1 MMRLRGNPAT
11 RKLAAKLRRE
21 MSPSERRLWSVLR
34 RDPEGLHFRRQ
45 HQAGPYVL
53 DFYCARAGLA
63 IEVDGEGHGYGDQ
76 PNHDARRDAWLSAK
90 GIITLRVPA
99 TMLLHDLDAVR
110 RHILATAHTRY
121 AAAPLTNP
129 NSAPSGS
136 TACSTRSPP
145 GTSIGPLSTVPP
157 AASTRS
163 FAAAT
168 SSTRK

>member
-1 MMRLRGNPAT
+1 MRLRGNPGT

-21 MSPSERRLWSVLR
+21 MSPAERRLWSHLR
-34 RDPEGLHFRRQ
+34 GDPEGLHFRRQ
-45 HQAGPYVL
+45 HGLGPYVL
-53 DFYCARAGLA
+53 DFYCARARLA
-63 IEVDGEGHGYGDQ
+63 IEVDGAGHGHGDQ
-76 PNHDARRDAWLSAK
+76 AVHDARRDAWLEGH
-90 GIITLRVPA
+90 GIATLRIPA
-99 TMLLHDLDAVR
+99 HTLLHDLAGAVR
-110 RHILATAHTRY
+110 HVLVTARGRY
-121 AAAPLTNP
+121 AAAPLTSP

-136 TACSTRSPP
+136 TACSTHSPP